1 MAYRNLKH
9 YRHTVHLYLD
19 SIWPISTNKKKART
33 TMYKWL
39 ALQMG
44 IDYYKCHVKWFTR
57 DQCRQAIKILR
68 AKHIQLY
75 GKDIPWEEAKKR
87 MEQEKME
94 EMEELANDLS
104 GSYWNYRWLKIIQSF
119 PEYDEEGNLT
129 GNTEYEAYYELHEVY
144 YDNDEKPFMWTED
157 CANLLAENALDLM
170 ELVRHALDAAMK
182 PVLLLTKGTD
192 DDDLDKIEE
201 LNEYI
206 DGKEELDKWLANK
219 QD

>member
-1 MAYRNLKH
+1 M
-9 YRHTVHLYLD
+9 
-19 SIWPISTNKKKART
+19 STNKKKART

-44 IDYYKCHVKWFTR
+44 IDYHKCHVKWFTR

-87 MEQEKME
+87 MEEEKLK
-94 EMEELANDLS
+94 EMEELAKEVS
-104 GSYWNYRWLKIIQSF
+104 GSYWNYRWLKIIVST
-119 PEYDEEGNLT
+119 PKLDDNLQET
-129 GNTEYEAYYELHEVY
+129 GETDYESYYELHEVY
-144 YDNDEKPFMWTED
+144 YDKDEKPFMWTED
-157 CANLLAENALDLM
+157 CTNLLAENALDLM

>member
-75 GKDIPWEEAKKR
+75 GKDIPLEEAKKR
-87 MEQEKME
+87 MEKEKME
-94 EMEELANDLS
+94 EMEELANELS
-104 GSYWNYRWLKIIQSF
+104 GSYWNYRWLKIIVSI
-119 PEYDEEGNLT
+119 PKVDENLQET
-129 GNTEYEAYYELHEVY
+129 GETDYESYYELHEVY

-157 CANLLAENALDLM
+157 PVRLQTDDADELMDLIKK
-170 ELVRHALDAAMK
+170 ALDAAMK
-182 PVLLLTKGTD
+182 PVLLLTETD
-192 DDDLDKIEE
+192 EKDIIEE
-201 LNEYI
+201 INEYI